1 MAVSTTRDRVVEHAI
16 VDEMRDSFL
25 DYSMSV
31 IVQRALPD
39 VRDGLKPVH
48 RRILYA
54 MYGLGLRPE
63 RSHKKCATVVGEVL
77 GKYHPHGD
85 SAVYD
90 ALVRMVQDFSL
101 RYPLVDGQ
109 GNFGSIDGDPAAAY
123 RYTEA
128 RLAPVAMQLL
138 DDIERETVAWESNFD
153 DRLEEPTVLPARLPG
168 LLVNGSSGIAV
179 GMSTNVPPHNLRE
192 VAAALRILVRNP
204 QCTVADLMEALPG
217 PDFPTGGFI
226 VGRRAIRQMYETG
239 RGRMTMRARVVAESL
254 RGGRTRLVVNELPY
268 AVSKSRVIHQ
278 IAALSR
284 RGALPEI
291 ADLRDE
297 SDRDG
302 IRLVLELK
310 RGADAQRTMAL
321 IFRRTALQSTF
332 GAILLAL
339 DGGRQPVEFNLK
351 ELLGRYRD
359 HRLQV
364 IRRRSRFELKRAE
377 HRLHIVL
384 GLLAAL
390 DRIDAVIAEIRS
402 SANRD
407 EARRRLQ
414 DRFKLSEL
422 QADAILAMRLARLT
436 ALEGEQLRMEAAEL
450 RATIADL
457 QTLLGDEERQLAVL
471 MRELGEVVEAFGDDR
486 RTEILSSRSRGD
498 FAYIESGAADEDVV
512 VTLTHQGFVKRTP
525 IHLHRRRA
533 ASGSEPAEMTRY
545 PGDYLERI
553 VVARNSGWLLCF
565 TRGGL
570 VYFVRVESIPE
581 STRAARGRSIRA
593 MAGVEPHDAIVAIR
607 VVDHLREGRFL
618 LFVTRLGLIKRTRID
633 QFSAPR
639 ATGVIGIRL
648 RPGDALLD
656 AALISG
662 DAEVVLVTRTGRA
675 IRFRE
680 DDVSVVG
687 PRAQGVLGITLRG
700 GDMVT
705 ALVPAKRDRSV
716 LVVDENGAARRI
728 VLSDLVLQKRGGL
741 GRWVL
746 GGGGSGSPAIV
757 GALDAADDDTVMLL
771 SVGGSMTDM
780 PVAGVGAGSVLE
792 SSEPLVHLSGG
803 DRIAAVTRVRGSYAP
818 ATPGA
823 QLDLLSGGG
832 KE

>member
-1 MAVSTTRDRVVEHAI
+1 MAVSATRDRVVAHAI

-54 MYGLGLRPE
+54 MYGLALRPE

-128 RLAPVAMQLL
+128 RLAPIAMQLL
-138 DDIERETVAWESNFD
+138 DDIERRTVAWESNFD
-153 DRLEEPTVLPARLPG
+153 DRLEEPTVMPARLPG

-192 VAAALRILVRNP
+192 VAAALRILVRKP

-217 PDFPTGGFI
+217 PDFPTGAFI
-226 VGRRAIRQMYETG
+226 VGGSGIRQMYEKG
-239 RGRMTMRARVVAESL
+239 RGRMTVRARVAAESL
-254 RGGRTRLVVNELPY
+254 RGGRTRLVVTEFPY
-268 AVSKSRVIHQ
+268 TVSKSRIIHQ

-310 RGADAQRTMAL
+310 RAADAQRTMAL
-321 IFRRTALQSTF
+321 LFRRTALQSTF

-351 ELLGRYRD
+351 ELLCRYRD

-364 IRRRSRFELKRAE
+364 IRRRSRFELERAE

-390 DRIDAVIAEIRS
+390 ARIDAVIAEIRA
-402 SANRD
+402 SADRD
-407 EARRRLQ
+407 QARRRLQ
-414 DRFKLSEL
+414 DRFGLSEL

-436 ALEGEQLRMEAAEL
+436 ALEGEELRREAAGL
-450 RATIADL
+450 RETIADL
-457 QTLLGDEERQLAVL
+457 RDLLGDEERQLATM
-471 MRELGEVVEAFGDDR
+471 MRELGEVVDEFGDER
-486 RTEILSSRSRGD
+486 RTEILSSSSRGD

-512 VTLTHQGFVKRTP
+512 VTLTHQGFAKRTP
-525 IHLHRRRA
+525 IHLHRRRS
-533 ASGSEPAEMTRY
+533 ASGSDPAEMTRY
-545 PGDYLERI
+545 PGDYLERVI
-553 VVARNSGWLLCF
+553 VARNSGWLLCF
-565 TRGGL
+565 TRGGQ
-570 VYFVRVESIPE
+570 VHFARVESIPE
-581 STRAARGRSIRA
+581 STRAARGRSIRTMVDGRA
-593 MAGVEPHDAIVAIR
+593 NDPIVAIR
-607 VVDHLREGRFL
+607 VVDHLREDRFL
-618 LFVTRLGLIKRTRID
+618 FFVTRLGLIKRTRLD
-633 QFSAPR
+633 QFSVPR
-639 ATGVIGIRL
+639 ARGVTGIRL
-648 RPGDALLD
+648 RPGDGLLD

-662 DAEVVLVTRTGRA
+662 DAEVVLVTRAGRA

-680 DDVSVVG
+680 DGVPVVG
-687 PRAQGVLGITLRG
+687 PLAQGVRGISLGE
-700 GDMVT
+700 GDWVK

-716 LVVDENGAARRI
+716 LIVDESGSGRRI
-728 VLSDLVLQKRGGL
+728 LLSDLILQKRGGL
-741 GRWVL
+741 GRWI
-746 GGGGSGSPAIV
+746 GGGRGDAPVVA
-757 GALDAADDDTVMLL
+757 ALDAAEDDRIMLL
-771 SVGGSMTDM
+771 SVGGSMTDL
-780 PVAGVGAGSVLE
+780 PVAGVRPGSPRGP
-792 SSEPLVHLSGG
+792 SEPLVHLSDG
-803 DRIAAVTRVRGSYAP
+803 DRIAAVTRLHGSYAP
-818 ATPGA
+818 PSSTA
-823 QLDLLSGGG
+823 QLELLIGGSEG
-832 KE
+832 